1 MAVEEAGREAEDFA
15 RQLLA
20 QRAYLKR
27 LAIKLSGGR
36 DAEDLVQE
44 TLLKALT
51 KRHLFDGTNLPA
63 WLSTVLRNTFLSRY
77 RKYHREIE
85 DVDEAAALSLVQH
98 PSQHHTAELSELYD
112 ALAQL
117 PYDHRETLL
126 MIAVD
131 RLSYAEVSE
140 LAGVPEGTVKSRV
153 FRAREALARILG
165 VEPPPR
171 EDE

>member
-20 QRAYLKR
+20 QRKFLKR
-27 LAIKLSGGR
+27 FAVKLSGGR

-44 TLLKALT
+44 TLLKALA
-51 KRHLFDGTNLPA
+51 KRHLFDGTNMQA

-77 RKYHREIE
+77 RKYYREVE
-85 DVDEAAALSLVQH
+85 DVDEVAAQSLVQH

-112 ALAQL
+112 ALEQL
-117 PYDHRETLL
+117 PYDQRETLL
-126 MIAVD
+126 MITVD

-140 LAGVPEGTVKSRV
+140 LAGVAEGTIKSRV